1 VGGRLRIHPL
11 GISER
16 ASETERKAAAEYMEA
31 SFTVE
36 GVAARI
42 LAARKRSS

>member
-1 VGGRLRIHPL
+1 VGGRLRIHTH

-16 ASETERKAAAEYMEA
+16 ASETGWKAVAEYMEA
-31 SFTVE
+31 SFKEE
-36 GVAARI
+36 GVATRI